1 MFEIKNLLNFF
12 DSAVATYWGITIYDL
27 IPQFLKGI
35 EITTVDT
42 SIRVCFALVG
52 LIYAFARLVTYV
64 VMSRL
69 NSRYRELE
77 IQEKENENKIE
88 FYEKFNK
95 EFKIEK

>member
-1 MFEIKNLLNFF
+1 MNEFKNLLKIF
-12 DSAVATYWGITIYDL
+12 DSICVTYWGFTIYDL
-27 IPQFLKGI
+27 IPQIFGGFTI
-35 EITTVDT
+35 STFDDT
-42 SIRVCFALVG
+42 IKICFAFVG

-95 EFKIEK
+95 EFNKEK